1 MLRRRGRPGLAILA
15 AALFALALSG
25 GCRRGEPERKITY
38 TPDPRALQSQNQQP
52 FNPSAQPGAGTPGA
66 AAARPNDPMNDPELA
81 RKGQD
86 ILRRTGGDV
95 NKMTEQEKA
104 TFIEAARNGHL

>member
-1 MLRRRGRPGLAILA
+1 MPRRKGGSDLAILA
-15 AALFALALSG
+15 VALFALALSG
-25 GCRRGEPERKITY
+25 GCRRSEPERKITY
-38 TPDPRALQSQNQQP
+38 TPDPRALQSQSPPP
-52 FNPSAQPGAGTPGA
+52 FNATAQPGAGTPGA